1 MTAAGAAARTSLTH
15 RDWVD
20 AAIEIMVDSSVEHVR
35 VESLA
40 RDLGVSKGSFYWHFR
55 NRDELL
61 SAVLDRWLNEATIEI
76 TERIVRQQ
84 ADAAARLL
92 TFLRLPMRSRRA
104 IKGADLEL
112 AILGWAR
119 RSRMAEEAVAAVDRL
134 RLDNYRMAFE
144 ALGFSESEARSR
156 AHLAY
161 GFTRYISQRRD
172 LPVAARLQIAAET
185 HGALIERAGQKAAE
199 AEASAAEHRQN
210 RREP

>member
-1 MTAAGAAARTSLTH
+1 MTASSAAMRASLTH

-35 VESLA
+35 IESLA

-76 TERIVRQQ
+76 TDRILRQE
-84 ADAAARLL
+84 ADASARLL

-104 IKGADLEL
+104 IKAADLEL

-119 RSRMAEEAVAAVDRL
+119 RSRMAEDAVAAVDRL
-134 RLDNYRMAFE
+134 RLEHYQATFQ
-144 ALGFSESEARSR
+144 ALGFSEAEAVAR

-161 GFTRYISQRRD
+161 AFTRYISQRRD
-172 LPVAARLQIAAET
+172 LGVSARLQIAAQT
-185 HGALIERAGQKAAE
+185 HGALIERARPKAAQ
-199 AEASAAEHRQN
+199 AQASAAEHRATG
-210 RREP
+210 RES